1 MDVVPLTLQ
10 YYQTANGRCPFQEWL
25 DEQEE
30 KLQQIVDARLARVRY
45 GLLGDAHSVGG
56 AVSELR
62 FDVGPGYRIYFGRDG
77 KTLVLLLQAG
87 SKKGQA
93 SDIENARNYWA
104 DYLRRTRQ

>member
-1 MDVVPLTLQ
+1 MDAVPLTIR
-10 YYQTANGRCPFQEWL
+10 YYQTEKGRCPFQEWF

-30 KLQQIVDARLARVRY
+30 KLQQIIDARLARVRH

-62 FDVGPGYRIYFGRDG
+62 FDVGPGYRVYFGRDG
-77 KTLVLLLQAG
+77 KTLILLLQAG